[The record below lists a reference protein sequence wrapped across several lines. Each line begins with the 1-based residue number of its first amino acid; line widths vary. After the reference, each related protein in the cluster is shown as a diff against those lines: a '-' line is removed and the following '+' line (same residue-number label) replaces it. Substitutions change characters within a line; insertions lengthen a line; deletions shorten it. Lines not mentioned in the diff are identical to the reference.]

1 MGDQMGTSSVRLM
14 FRYMKSLS
22 SSAYLSRSRWALYIG
37 FGSLIVIM
45 AVSSLDALR
54 VLHQYG
60 RAHDE
65 IRERFLFRNR
75 TLNNIRSEV
84 YLSGTYVRDYLLD
97 PEPVQAENF
106 RTNLEEVHRKMDHE
120 LEAYAKQLLPSEGK
134 GYDALQSDLIAYW
147 AVIQP
152 TLQWNADERKN
163 HGYIFL
169 RDEVYPRRAAML
181 EVAGRIADLNEE
193 QLNSANA
200 EASDLLNAFQTRTA
214 LVLILGLTLG
224 LGMAAFTIR
233 RILSLERRADA
244 RYKEIAGARQQ
255 LAGLSARLVEAQES
269 ERRSLSR
276 ELHDEV
282 GQSLSAVLVE
292 LRNLSA
298 VLPNSPDNQA
308 RQQAEIIK
316 GQVEAT
322 VRVVRNMALLLRPSM
337 LDDLGL
343 IPALKWQAREVSKQT
358 NLDVT
363 LTTELESEDL
373 PDEHK
378 TCVYRIVQEGLH
390 NCSRHAQ
397 ATSVHIRVHRR
408 KGSLS
413 LRIEDNG
420 RGFDAQRSKGLGLLG
435 MEERAVQL
443 GGTFRASSIAGIGT
457 ILSVELPLPDQ
468 IDDVLKEYDGADS
481 HTVSG

>member
-1 MGDQMGTSSVRLM
+1 MGVSSIRLM
-14 FRYMKSLS
+14 VRHMQSLS

-37 FGSLIVIM
+37 FGSLIAIM

-54 VLHQYG
+54 VLNQYG

-75 TLNNIRSEV
+75 ILNNIRSEV

-97 PEPVQAENF
+97 PEPVQAEEF
-106 RTNLEEVHRKMDHE
+106 RANLEEVHKKMDRE
-120 LEAYAKQLLPSEGK
+120 LEAYAKQLLPGEGK
-134 GYDALQSDLIAYW
+134 GYDALQADLIAYW
-147 AVIQP
+147 AVLQP
-152 TLQWNADERKN
+152 AFQWDSDERRN

-181 EVAGRIADLNEE
+181 EVAGRISDLNEE

-214 LVLILGLTLG
+214 VVLIVGLALG

-233 RILSLERRADA
+233 RILSLEKRADA
-244 RYKEIAGARQQ
+244 RYQEVADARQQ
-255 LAGLSARLVEAQES
+255 LAGLSARLVEAQEA

-298 VLPNSPDNQA
+298 VLPKSSESQA
-308 RQQAEIIK
+308 RQRAEIIK
-316 GQVEAT
+316 EQVEAT

-378 TCVYRIVQEGLH
+378 TCIYRIVQEALH
-390 NCSRHAQ
+390 NCWRHAQ
-397 ATSVHIRVHRR
+397 AASVKIRVHRR
-408 KGSLS
+408 NGSL
-413 LRIEDNG
+413 LLTIEDDG
-420 RGFDAQRSKGLGLLG
+420 KGFDAQHSKGLGLLG

-443 GGTFRASSIAGIGT
+443 GGTFRVNSRAGVGT
-457 ILSVELPLPDQ
+457 ILSVELPLRED
-468 IDDVLKEYDGADS
+468 IKAAVKDYDGANS